1 MKRKFVSTILFATLL
16 LTLATVAS
24 AQARPACTCS
34 VAKLA
39 GEWAYTMTG
48 TLYHP
53 TLGPLPVMAISR
65 STIDAEGNVSSK
77 QTSSTGGAISEWSPV
92 KGTVTVN
99 PDCTGT
105 KTVMVYDSNGN
116 LQRTVTE
123 DIVID
128 DHSREIRA
136 IVTSLVLPNGTSLPT
151 VITITERRVF
161 Q

>member
-1 MKRKFVSTILFATLL
+1 MKRNIFLATLL
-16 LTLATVAS
+16 LTLAAVAS
-24 AQARPACTCS
+24 AQTHPACTCS

-48 TLYHP
+48 TVITP
-53 TLGPLPVMAISR
+53 NGPVPVMAISR

-77 QTSSTGGAISEWSPV
+77 QTSSTGGVISEWNTV

-99 PDCTGT
+99 SDCTGT

-116 LQRTVTE
+116 LLRTVTE
-123 DIVID
+123 DLVID
-128 DHSREIRA
+128 DHAREIRA
-136 IVTSLVLPNGTSLPT
+136 IVTSLVLPNGTSVPT
-151 VITITERRVF
+151 IITITERKLF